1 MKQFLR
7 LFFTGFSMCT
17 ADIVPGVSGG
27 TIAFIL
33 GIYEELIYS
42 IKVMSGECL
51 RLLFVERDLVAAVKK
66 VPFSFL
72 IPLGLGILT
81 AVVTLASLL
90 ESLLLHYPTLIW
102 SFFLGLI
109 AASIYIVRKR
119 VVTWDMHDYVAL
131 VITAIVAYVLVGL
144 VPVETSSH
152 PLMILASGAIAICA
166 MILPGISGSF
176 LLLIMGKYEQILGAV
191 ADRDIMTLGIFMI
204 GAALGISLFSR
215 VLSWLFAKHHDIT
228 VAALIGFMIGSLRK
242 VWPWKEVVS
251 TRIDSH
257 GEVVPLIEKNILP
270 NIQDSTFWLAL
281 LLVTVGFGVML
292 LLNKLQVTAEQTKDV
307 TDTSFEKAHTASVT
321 SQKKHKV

>member
-7 LFFTGFSMCT
+7 LFFTGFSMGT